1 MALQK
6 PEPAVAVPQPCTKQE
21 LGAPLG
27 PPVCAFSGNV
37 DSIPLGGAPHAAG
50 ATSCL
55 RFLGRWTPSP
65 WGSLPVCVFS
75 GKGDSFLP
83 PGVPRM
89 QACRICGIR
98 KTKRKIAEFAKV
110 WDTPRRLCLS
120 WPQTKFLSVFLT
132 CHSLPRIALE
142 TQRQRNK
149 SRQVCF
155 SRTNGAVWGPGGNS
169 PDSRLCVLGHQGL

>member
-1 MALQK
+1 MTSRLRFFW
-6 PEPAVAVPQPCTKQE
+6 E
-21 LGAPLG
+21 GG
-27 PPVCAFSGNV
+27 FHPPGGCAACCGSDFLFAFSGKV
-37 DSIPLGGAPHAAG
+37 DSFPLGFA
-50 ATSCL
+50 SCL
-55 RFLGRWTPSP
+55 R
-65 WGSLPVCVFS
+65 FS

-169 PDSRLCVLGHQGL
+169 PDSRLCVLGH

>member
-1 MALQK
+1 M
-6 PEPAVAVPQPCTKQE
+6 
-21 LGAPLG
+21 
-27 PPVCAFSGNV
+27 
-37 DSIPLGGAPHAAG
+37 
-50 ATSCL
+50 TSRL
-55 RFLGRWTPSP
+55 RFFWEGGFHPPGGCAACCGSNFLFAFFWEGR
-65 WGSLPVCVFS
+65 L
-75 GKGDSFLP
+75 LP

-169 PDSRLCVLGHQGL
+169 PDSRLCVLGH